1 MNFMP
6 YTIEILSNMPVI
18 YVKYTGKLEKDDIV
32 TAMLQVFSTAP
43 TLNQPK
49 IFHIMDV
56 TNATI
61 DFNAIM
67 GVFKELGGLPNQE
80 APPSGTYQT
89 LFIGTHQMAKLAA
102 NMLALPQFG
111 GIQTPLFKTFGD
123 AVGYIHKDMSQP
135 KASDT

>member
-1 MNFMP
+1 MP

-32 TAMLQVFSTAP
+32 TAMLQVLSTAP

-61 DFNAIM
+61 DFNSIM
-67 GVFKELGGLPNQE
+67 GAFKELGNISEQE
-80 APPSGTYQT
+80 APTVGQHQT
-89 LFIGTHQMAKLAA
+89 LFIGTHQMAKLSA

-111 GIQTPLFKTFGD
+111 GIQTPIFKTFGD
-123 AVGYIHKDMSQP
+123 AVGYIHKDLSQP
-135 KASDT
+135 KASDA